1 MMSNLSNQF
10 LLKNLQIET
19 NLLLLLLSAFA
30 RKELR
35 IEETRKDEM
44 TLH

>member
-1 MMSNLSNQF
+1 MSNLSNQF

-19 NLLLLLLSAFA
+19 NLLLLLLSAFE